1 MPTYIIAI
9 AWIYVTL
16 LMALT
21 EESVLAGVLT
31 LSLYGIA
38 PLLLTLWLFGA
49 PERCRRRLRREAEE
63 QPQTTAV
70 PCSTAKEV
78 LDEVV
83 SKTDGRNPRNDQ
95 HHLL

>member
-1 MPTYIIAI
+1 MYIVAI

-21 EESVLAGVLT
+21 EESLFAGILT
-31 LSLYGIA
+31 FSVYGLA
-38 PLLLTLWLFGA
+38 PLSLTLWLFGA
-49 PERCRRRLRREAEE
+49 PERRRRNRRREAEQE
-63 QPQTTAV
+63 RGEAQAQN
-70 PCSTAKEV
+70 STAKEV